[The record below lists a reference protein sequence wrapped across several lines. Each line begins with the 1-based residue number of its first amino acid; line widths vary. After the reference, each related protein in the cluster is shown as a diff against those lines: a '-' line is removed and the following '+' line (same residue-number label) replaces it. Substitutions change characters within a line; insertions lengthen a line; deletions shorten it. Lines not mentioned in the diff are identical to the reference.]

1 MPISVNQDNPAT
13 ILIVDDNKTTRRILK
28 SLLINLG
35 YDHLIEATQGKEA
48 LQLMREHEI
57 ALIISDWNMPKLTG
71 YELLKIVKSDD
82 RLHTIPFIMVTSL
95 DQPEDILL
103 SIEAK
108 VDDYIVKPFTRV
120 VLEKKINKVLKKF
133 CQ

>member
-1 MPISVNQDNPAT
+1 MPNSVNQDNPAN

>member
-1 MPISVNQDNPAT
+1 MPNSVNQDNPAT